1 MKKYIWIALFMLFL
15 SLKLYAQ
22 QSTDYLKGKVF
33 EQIADN
39 SKQPL
44 FSANVHWLG
53 TTVGTTTN
61 EKGDFSISR
70 LKQSTK
76 LVVSFIGF
84 QNDTIETL
92 GKNNI
97 EVTLKSSVELD
108 EVTVV
113 HRRKSTEISMLASVK
128 VEILS
133 EKELQKAACCNLSE
147 SFETSPS
154 VDVSF
159 TDAVTGTR
167 QIQMLGLAGPY
178 VQITRENIP
187 DIRGL
192 SAIYGLSHVP
202 GTWIESI
209 QLNKGAGSVANG
221 FESITGQINVELR
234 KPEESERLYLNLYAN
249 QEGNFE
255 GNLHLAQKVNDKWS
269 TGLLLHSKNNSFKH
283 DQNMDGFLDNP
294 LSTYYIGLNRWKYQ
308 DSSGVEAQLG
318 VKGTFIESTGGQLK
332 FNPETDAMTTNY
344 WGMQMNVNRYEAWTK
359 IGKVFQDKPGHSVG
373 FQLNWTTH
381 EQKSYFGINTY
392 DATQH
397 VGYANLLYQG
407 IIGNTN
413 HKFRTGAS
421 FQYDNFDEH
430 FNDTVFKR
438 NEMVPGAYFE
448 YTYSHLEKFSLVA
461 GLRADYHNVFGAFVT
476 PRLHLRYAITE
487 KTVLRASAGR
497 GQRTAS
503 ILSENSGLFASSRK
517 IVIQGEN
524 KGDPYGL
531 DPEVAWNYGLNFTQN
546 FTIYYR
552 DGSVSLDFYR
562 TDFSNQIVIDLD
574 KNPQEVNFYNLDG
587 KSYANSFQ
595 AQLDYELIKRLD
607 FRLAYRWYDVKAT
620 YNGILE
626 DKPLVASHRAFF
638 NLAYETRNHW
648 KFDYTINWQGKKR
661 IPFTESNPTEY
672 QLDEFS
678 PSFYLM
684 NAQISK
690 TWKEKFE
697 VYLGGEN
704 LLDYMQPNP
713 IISNEDPFGAY
724 FDGSMIWGP
733 VMGRIVYLG
742 IRYRIK

>member
-1 MKKYIWIALFMLFL
+1 MLFL

>member
-1 MKKYIWIALFMLFL
+1 MLFL
-15 SLKLYAQ
+15 SFKLYAQ

-33 EQIADN
+33 EQVEDG
-39 SKQPL
+39 SKLPL
-44 FSANVHWLG
+44 FSANVYWSG
-53 TTVGTTTN
+53 TTVGAITDEN
-61 EKGDFSISR
+61 GNFSISR
-70 LKQSTK
+70 LRQSTK

-84 QNDTIETL
+84 QNDTIETK
-92 GKNNI
+92 GKSNV
-97 EVTLKSSVELD
+97 EVTLKSSVVLD

-113 HRRKSTEISMLASVK
+113 HRRKTTEISLLEPLK
-128 VEILS
+128 VEVLS

-192 SAIYGLSHVP
+192 SAIYGLSYVP

-234 KPEESERLYLNLYAN
+234 KPEDSERLYLNIYAN

-255 GNLHLAQKVNDKWS
+255 GNLHLSQKVNDKWS

-308 DSSGVEAQLG
+308 NPNGLEAQLG

-344 WGMQMNVNRYEAWTK
+344 WGMRMNVNRYEGWAK
-359 IGKVFQDKPGHSVG
+359 IGKVFKDFPGGSVG
-373 FQLNWTTH
+373 LQLSWTTH
-381 EQKSYFGINTY
+381 QQNSYFGLNSY
-392 DATQH
+392 NADQNMA
-397 VGYANLLYQG
+397 YANLLYQG

-421 FQYDNFDEH
+421 FQYDKYNEH

-448 YTYSHLEKFSLVA
+448 YTYSHLEKFSVVA
-461 GLRADYHNVFGAFVT
+461 GLRADYHNVYGAFVT

-517 IVIQGEN
+517 IIIQGKN
-524 KGDPYGL
+524 NDNPYGL
-531 DPEVAWNYGLNFTQN
+531 EPEVAWNYGLNFTQK
-546 FTIYYR
+546 FTLDYR
-552 DGSVSLDFYR
+552 NGSVSVDFYR
-562 TDFSNQIVIDLD
+562 TDFLNQIVIDLD
-574 KNPQEVNFYNLDG
+574 QDPQEVNFYNLEG

-595 AQLDYELIKRLD
+595 AQFDYELVKRLD
-607 FRLAYRWYDVKAT
+607 IRMAYRWYDVKVT
-620 YNGILE
+620 YDDNLE
-626 DKPLVASHRAFF
+626 DKPLVSSHRAFLNF
-638 NLAYETRNHW
+638 GYETRNHW

-661 IPFTESNPTEY
+661 IPFTGSNPSEY
-672 QLDEFS
+672 RLDEFS

-690 TWKEKFE
+690 AFKEKFE

-713 IISNEDPFGAY
+713 IISNEDPFGNY
-724 FDGSMIWGP
+724 FDSSLIWGP
-733 VMGRIVYLG
+733 VMGRLFYLG
-742 IRYRIK
+742 LRYRIK